1 MWKAR
6 KQIDAVASQQVDNSL
21 DGLFSRTLLQNWIWI
36 VHFYIITPSHHPF
49 IQKDTPVSKRKGTVP
64 YRSPRSLT
72 NVLNICRSMRLHALA
87 PSAAPVR
94 YLGHTPITAR
104 RGDELCRGN
113 IFMECCHFFE
123 YYFWSYSEAQLWSE
137 ARRNKREAAGEWQ
150 LGWLGL
156 KVDLS
161 SLYANAPTARRP
173 CVYVTRLQAPTFFFS
188 FQMTSLLTR
197 TYWRHWG

>member
-6 KQIDAVASQQVDNSL
+6 KQIDTVASQQVDSSPH
-21 DGLFSRTLLQNWIWI
+21 GLFSCTPLQNWIWI
-36 VHFYIITPSHHPF
+36 IHFCVVTPPPLLPSLHPF
-49 IQKDTPVSKRKGTVP
+49 IQKDTLVSKREDTAP

-123 YYFWSYSEAQLWSE
+123 YYFLKLFRGSAVERSMAQQ
-137 ARRNKREAAGEWQ
+137 AG
-150 LGWLGL
+150 GGGR
-156 KVDLS
+156 V
-161 SLYANAPTARRP
+161 TAR
-173 CVYVTRLQAPTFFFS
+173 VTGFESGPV
-188 FQMTSLLTR
+188 
-197 TYWRHWG
+197 